1 MVQTLPPVPTTAL
14 SALFQYSYGCSIALA
29 ISSTSLQA
37 PAGQV
42 VPSIISSSLVIQP
55 KVTTDSGTG
64 LAVLRACRYSGSS
77 DKTSGADGSDDGSG
91 GDSGDY
97 SGGDHDSCCDDDGG
111 GGGGGGGGGRDD
123 GCFGSNLSSS

>member
-14 SALFQYSYGCSIALA
+14 SALFLYSYGCSIALA
-29 ISSTSLQA
+29 FSSTSLQA

-42 VPSIISSSLVIQP
+42 IPSIIFSPLVINP
-55 KVTTDSGTG
+55 KVTTGSGTG
-64 LAVLRACRYSGSS
+64 LAVVRACKYSGSS
-77 DKTSGADGSDDGSG
+77 DKTSGADGSGDSSG

-111 GGGGGGGGGRDD
+111 GGGGGRDD
-123 GCFGSNLSSS
+123 GCFGSNFSSS